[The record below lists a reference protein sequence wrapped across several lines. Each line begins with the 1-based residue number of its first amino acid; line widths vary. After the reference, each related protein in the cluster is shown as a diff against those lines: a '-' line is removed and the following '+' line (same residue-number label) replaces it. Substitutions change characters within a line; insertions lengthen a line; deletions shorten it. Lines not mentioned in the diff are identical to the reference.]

1 MKKALH
7 LTTCLLFAFSIQ
19 LMAQDSSIFPKGKVA
34 TVDNHTGTV
43 WLTELS
49 KSDDVFD
56 FSLAQATFAP
66 GAKLDWHIH
75 PGGQIL
81 LITEGIGFYQEK
93 GKPVQIVHKGD
104 VLKCAPGVPHWHGA
118 APESTFAYI
127 AVSPT
132 QRGETKWLQ
141 RVTDEEYHSADP
153 KQNKKEDGKQ

>member
-1 MKKALH
+1 MKKALY
-7 LTTCLLFAFSIQ
+7 LTVLLSLALSAQ
-19 LMAQDSSIFPKGKVA
+19 LMAQESPIFPKGKVA

-43 WLTELS
+43 WLNELS

-56 FSLAQATFAP
+56 FNVAHATFAP

-81 LITEGIGFYQEK
+81 LITEGTGYYQEK

-104 VLKCAPGVPHWHGA
+104 VLKCAPGVAHWHGA
-118 APESTFAYI
+118 TPESAFAYV

-132 QRGETKWLQ
+132 QKGETKWLQ
-141 RVTDEEYHSADP
+141 RVTDEEYHSADS
-153 KQNKKEDGKQ
+153 KQSKKENDER